1 MSETGYGR
9 GHKEHQDHQAHK
21 AFVVFVIFST
31 FVLAAVARCS
41 AQPQPQPQP
50 PRFDGNR
57 AFEDLKQQVALG
69 PRPAGSPALQ
79 QTRDYIKKQLVAAGL
94 EPEEQPF
101 DAQTPIGVIH
111 MVNIRATLPGP
122 STGLGAGQARGGGRI
137 VIGGHY
143 DTKLSRDF
151 PFVGASDGASSA
163 AFLVELAR
171 ALKGRTNPLPIEL
184 LFLDGEEAV
193 NWNWDDKSTDHTY
206 GSRYYVEQLK
216 KTGTVKDVRAFILVD
231 MIGDRDLGMMR
242 EQYSTPWL
250 TDAIWGAAKRL
261 KRPEF
266 LDPITPIEDDHLEF
280 LQAGIPSV
288 DIIDL
293 DYRCC
298 WHTVEDTLPHVAA
311 ASLQA
316 VGDVVLAALPAIEA
330 RLK

>member
-1 MSETGYGR
+1 MR
-9 GHKEHQDHQAHK
+9 AVIALVFAIF
-21 AFVVFVIFST
+21 AFG
-31 FVLAAVARCS
+31 ACAS
-41 AQPQPQPQP
+41 AQVSTLK
-50 PRFDGNR
+50 FDGVR
-57 AFEDLKQQVALG
+57 AFEDLKQQVGFG
-69 PRPAGSPALQ
+69 PRPAGSQALQ
-79 QTRDYIKKQLVAAGL
+79 RTRDYIKKQLVAAGL
-94 EPEEQPF
+94 TPVEQPF
-101 DAQTPIGVIH
+101 DANTPAGVIH
-111 MVNIRATLPGP
+111 MVNIRATLPGQAQ
-122 STGLGAGQARGGGRI
+122 GGARL

-143 DTKLSRDF
+143 DTKLSKDF
-151 PFVGASDGASSA
+151 PFVGASDAASSA
-163 AFLVELAR
+163 AFLLELAR

-250 TDAIWGAAKRL
+250 TDAVWSAAKRL

-266 LDPITPIEDDHLEF
+266 LDRITPIEDDHLEF
-280 LQAGIPSV
+280 LDAGIASV

-293 DYRCC
+293 DYPCC
-298 WHTVEDTLPHVAA
+298 WHTADDTLPHVAA
-311 ASLQA
+311 SSLQA
-316 VGDVVLAALPAIEA
+316 VGDVLLAALPSIEA